1 MTASKPLP
9 TLFIPL
15 KNLFKKIR
23 PMKKI
28 VFLLMLSNIFT
39 PLSILAQT
47 AKENLENGI
56 EIYNSIK
63 EYTKN
68 FNESNVTSENGME
81 VKKRAEKAI
90 KLLDKVKTDGNDDQI
105 KAARY
110 FKMNAQY
117 KVAFTYG
124 QAKNNSTCLK
134 LLKEIEP
141 EINSFTESSFPIRY
155 AFFEKN
161 FKIEFEKNFASTQ
174 GEFYSFIAEM
184 YAIAGERTKAL
195 EYYRKSINS
204 PNTPV
209 WNKYVAYT
217 KLVADKEKNKEY
229 DRDMLNYA
237 SGLMEQYDNL
247 DDDNKK
253 ACVERKFETYYDG
266 AVAFDKALKTSVK
279 FSERGDMSL
288 KAARI
293 VAKYTTEQNEIVLNR
308 ITDNLKNAQ
317 NWFKD
322 AIENGKDDKAVL
334 TEILSF
340 SKEKQGKDSDLGK
353 FVVDKLADRV
363 AASDCD
369 GFKKVGEEYAFF
381 GVTQKADAMNKRASK
396 CQKDKENEVARQA
409 EERRKEEEAM
419 RRRQYKLEH
428 PFNVFIAFDLTPLLQ
443 STKNLGGHV
452 DFRFKKSALSFG
464 YTQFAEKKDLN
475 SKNVKWEG
483 YKAFA
488 AIKYFQNKYSGTYS
502 GFHLGY
508 ADKIFV
514 PIETDVTTAT
524 GTTPI
529 TKRMTLTPLDK
540 QYEAMLLF
548 GAQWLGRGLGAD
560 FYFGIGGSYN
570 QLSYKE
576 QPTLDFEKTT
586 FAGSEFYEAR
596 QKKESFNVKMRLG
609 MTIGL
614 NLGGKR

>member
-1 MTASKPLP
+1 
-9 TLFIPL
+9 
-15 KNLFKKIR
+15 
-23 PMKKI
+23 
-28 VFLLMLSNIFT
+28 
-39 PLSILAQT
+39 
-47 AKENLENGI
+47 
-56 EIYNSIK
+56 
-63 EYTKN
+63 
-68 FNESNVTSENGME
+68 
-81 VKKRAEKAI
+81 
-90 KLLDKVKTDGNDDQI
+90 
-105 KAARY
+105 
-110 FKMNAQY
+110 
-117 KVAFTYG
+117 
-124 QAKNNSTCLK
+124 
-134 LLKEIEP
+134 
-141 EINSFTESSFPIRY
+141 
-155 AFFEKN
+155 
-161 FKIEFEKNFASTQ
+161 
-174 GEFYSFIAEM
+174 M
-184 YAIAGERTKAL
+184 YVIAGERMKAL

-204 PNTPV
+204 SNTPV
-209 WNKYVAYT
+209 WNKFVAYT

-229 DRDMLNYA
+229 DRDMLNY
-237 SGLMEQYDNL
+237 SLGMMEQFDIL
-247 DDDNKK
+247 EDENKK
-253 ACVERKFETYYDG
+253 LCIERKYETYYNG
-266 AVAFDKALKTSVK
+266 ALAFEKALKVSAK

-288 KAARI
+288 RAART
-293 VAKYTTEQNEIVLNR
+293 VAKYTTEQNEALSNR
-308 ITDNLKNAQ
+308 IIDNLKNAQ

-322 AIENGKDDKAVL
+322 AIENGKEDKAVL
-334 TEILSF
+334 TEGLAF
-340 SKEKQGKDSDLGK
+340 AKEKQGKDSDLGK
-353 FVVDKLADRV
+353 FIVDKLADKV
-363 AASDCD
+363 TASDCD

-381 GVTQKADAMNKRASK
+381 DLTQKADAMNKKASK

-419 RRRQYKLEH
+419 RRRQYKLDH

-464 YTQFAEKKDLN
+464 YTQFGEKKDLN

-488 AIKYFQNKYSGTYS
+488 AIKYFQNKYSGMYS

-508 ADKIFV
+508 ADKIFI
-514 PIETDVTTAT
+514 PIETDVTTT

>member
-1 MTASKPLP
+1 
-9 TLFIPL
+9 
-15 KNLFKKIR
+15 
-23 PMKKI
+23 MKKI
-28 VFLLMLSNIFT
+28 VLFMILSI
-39 PLSILAQT
+39 PLSIFAQS
-47 AKENLENGI
+47 AKENLENGV

-63 EYTKN
+63 DYTKG
-68 FNESNVTSENGME
+68 FNDSNVTSENAAE
-81 VKKRAEKAI
+81 VKKRAEKTI
-90 KLLDKVKTDGNDDQI
+90 KLLDKVKSDGNDDQM

-117 KVAFTYG
+117 KLAFTYG

-141 EINSFTESSFPIRY
+141 EMNSFTESSFPIRY
-155 AFFEKN
+155 AYFDKN
-161 FKIEFEKNFASTQ
+161 FKIEYEKNFAFIQS
-174 GEFYSFIAEM
+174 EFYSVIADM
-184 YAIAGERTKAL
+184 YVIAGERMKAL

-204 PNTPV
+204 SNTPV
-209 WNKYVAYT
+209 WNKFVAYT

-229 DRDMLNYA
+229 DRDMLNY
-237 SGLMEQYDNL
+237 SLGMMEQFDIL
-247 DDDNKK
+247 EDENKK
-253 ACVERKFETYYDG
+253 LCIERKYETYYNG
-266 AVAFDKALKTSVK
+266 ALAFEKALKVSAK

-288 KAARI
+288 RAART
-293 VAKYTTEQNEIVLNR
+293 VAKYTTEQNEALSNR

-322 AIENGKDDKAVL
+322 AIENGKEDKAIL
-334 TEILSF
+334 TEGLAF
-340 SKEKQGKDSDLGK
+340 AKEKQGKDSDLGK
-353 FVVDKLADRV
+353 FIVDKLADKV
-363 AASDCD
+363 TASDCD

-381 GVTQKADAMNKRASK
+381 GVTQKADAMNKKASK

-419 RRRQYKLEH
+419 RRRQYKLDH
-428 PFNVFIAFDLTPLLQ
+428 PFNVLIAFDLTPLLQ

-488 AIKYFQNKYSGTYS
+488 AIKYFQNKYSGMYS

-508 ADKIFV
+508 ADKIFI
-514 PIETDVTTAT
+514 PIETDVTTT

>member
-1 MTASKPLP
+1 
-9 TLFIPL
+9 
-15 KNLFKKIR
+15 
-23 PMKKI
+23 MKKI
-28 VFLLMLSNIFT
+28 ALFMILSI
-39 PLSILAQT
+39 PLSIFAQS
-47 AKENLENGI
+47 AKENLENGV

-63 EYTKN
+63 DYTKG
-68 FNESNVTSENGME
+68 FNDSNVTSENAAE
-81 VKKRAEKAI
+81 VKKRAEKTI
-90 KLLDKVKTDGNDDQI
+90 KLLDKVKSDGNDDQT

-117 KVAFTYG
+117 KLAFTYG

-141 EINSFTESSFPIRY
+141 EMNSFTESSFPIRY
-155 AFFEKN
+155 AYFDKN
-161 FKIEFEKNFASTQ
+161 FKIEYEKNFAFIQS
-174 GEFYSFIAEM
+174 EFYSVIADM
-184 YAIAGERTKAL
+184 YVIAGERMKAL

-204 PNTPV
+204 SNTPV
-209 WNKYVAYT
+209 WNKFVAYT

-229 DRDMLNYA
+229 DRDMLNY
-237 SGLMEQYDNL
+237 SLGMMEQFDIL
-247 DDDNKK
+247 EDENKK
-253 ACVERKFETYYDG
+253 LCIERKYETYYNG
-266 AVAFDKALKTSVK
+266 ALAFEKALKVSAK

-288 KAARI
+288 RAART
-293 VAKYTTEQNEIVLNR
+293 VAKYTTEQNEALSNR

-322 AIENGKDDKAVL
+322 AIENGKEDKAIL
-334 TEILSF
+334 TEGLAF
-340 SKEKQGKDSDLGK
+340 AKEKQGKDSDLGK
-353 FVVDKLADRV
+353 FIVDKLADKV
-363 AASDCD
+363 TASDCD
-369 GFKKVGEEYAFF
+369 GFEKVGEEYAFF
-381 GVTQKADAMNKRASK
+381 GVTQKADAMNKKASK

-419 RRRQYKLEH
+419 RRRQYKLDH

-488 AIKYFQNKYSGTYS
+488 AIKYFQNKYSGMYS

-508 ADKIFV
+508 ADKIFI
-514 PIETDVTTAT
+514 PIETDVTTT

>member
-1 MTASKPLP
+1 VSNY
-9 TLFIPL
+9 F
-15 KNLFKKIR
+15 KNLLKIR

-28 VFLLMLSNIFT
+28 TLFLILSIPFNIF
-39 PLSILAQT
+39 AQT
-47 AKENLENGI
+47 AKENLENGV

-63 EYTKN
+63 EYSKD
-68 FNESNVTSENGME
+68 FNDSNVTSENVTE

-90 KLLDKVKTDGNDDQI
+90 KLLDKVKSDGNDDQT

-110 FKMNAQY
+110 FKMNSQY
-117 KVAFTYG
+117 KLAFTYG
-124 QAKNNSTCLK
+124 QAKNNATCLK
-134 LLKEIEP
+134 LLKEVET
-141 EINSFTESSFPIRY
+141 EMNGFTESSFPIRY
-155 AFFEKN
+155 AYFDKNYKVDFEKN
-161 FKIEFEKNFASTQ
+161 FSSTQ
-174 GEFYSFIAEM
+174 GEFYSVIADM
-184 YAIAGERTKAL
+184 YIIAGERTKAL

-204 PNTPV
+204 PNTPA
-209 WNKYVAYT
+209 WNKFVAYT
-217 KLVADKEKNKEY
+217 KLVADKEKNKEN

-237 SGLMEQYDNL
+237 LGMMDQYDNL
-247 DDDNKK
+247 EDENKK
-253 ACVERKFETYYDG
+253 TCIEREFETYYNG
-266 AVAFDKALKTSVK
+266 AVAFDKALKASAK

-293 VAKYTTEQNEIVLNR
+293 VGKYTTEQNEALANR
-308 ITDNLKNAQ
+308 RTENVRNAQ

-322 AIENGKDDKAVL
+322 AIENGKEDKAVL
-334 TEILSF
+334 TEGLSF
-340 SKEKQGKDSDLGK
+340 AKEKQGKDSDLGK
-353 FVVDKLADRV
+353 FIVDKLADKV

-369 GFKKVGEEYAFF
+369 GFKRVGEEYGFF
-381 GVTQKADAMNKRASK
+381 GMTQKTDAMNKKASK
-396 CQKDKENEVARQA
+396 CQKDKENEAARQA
-409 EERRKEEEAM
+409 EERRREEEAM
-419 RRRQYKLEH
+419 RRRQYKLDH

-464 YTQFAEKKDLN
+464 YTQFVEKKDLN

-502 GFHLGY
+502 GFHVGY
-508 ADKIFV
+508 ADKIFI
-514 PIETDVTTAT
+514 PIETDVTTTT

-540 QYEAMLLF
+540 QYEAMLIF

-596 QKKESFNVKMRLG
+596 QKKESFNIKMRLG
-609 MTIGL
+609 MTVGL

>member
-1 MTASKPLP
+1 
-9 TLFIPL
+9 
-15 KNLFKKIR
+15 
-23 PMKKI
+23 MKKI
-28 VFLLMLSNIFT
+28 ALFMILSI
-39 PLSILAQT
+39 PLSIFAQS
-47 AKENLENGI
+47 AKENLENGV

-63 EYTKN
+63 DYTKG
-68 FNESNVTSENGME
+68 FNDSNVTSENAAE
-81 VKKRAEKAI
+81 VKKRAEKTI
-90 KLLDKVKTDGNDDQI
+90 KLLDKVKSDGNDDQM

-117 KVAFTYG
+117 KLAFTYG

-141 EINSFTESSFPIRY
+141 EMNSFTESSFPIRY
-155 AFFEKN
+155 AYFDKN
-161 FKIEFEKNFASTQ
+161 FKIEYEKNFAFIQ
-174 GEFYSFIAEM
+174 GEFYSVIADM
-184 YAIAGERTKAL
+184 YVIAGERMKAL

-204 PNTPV
+204 SNTPV
-209 WNKYVAYT
+209 WNKFVAYT

-229 DRDMLNYA
+229 DRDMLNY
-237 SGLMEQYDNL
+237 SLGMMEQFDIL
-247 DDDNKK
+247 EDENKRL
-253 ACVERKFETYYDG
+253 CIERKYETYYNG
-266 AVAFDKALKTSVK
+266 ALAFEKALKVSAK

-288 KAARI
+288 RAART
-293 VAKYTTEQNEIVLNR
+293 VAKYTTEQNEALSNR

-322 AIENGKDDKAVL
+322 AIENGKEDKAIL
-334 TEILSF
+334 TEGLAF
-340 SKEKQGKDSDLGK
+340 AKEKQGKDSDLGK
-353 FVVDKLADRV
+353 FIVDKLADKV
-363 AASDCD
+363 TASDCD

-381 GVTQKADAMNKRASK
+381 GLTQKADTMNKKASK

-419 RRRQYKLEH
+419 RRRQYKLDH

-488 AIKYFQNKYSGTYS
+488 AIKYFQNKYSGMYS

-508 ADKIFV
+508 ADKIFI
-514 PIETDVTTAT
+514 PIETDVTTT